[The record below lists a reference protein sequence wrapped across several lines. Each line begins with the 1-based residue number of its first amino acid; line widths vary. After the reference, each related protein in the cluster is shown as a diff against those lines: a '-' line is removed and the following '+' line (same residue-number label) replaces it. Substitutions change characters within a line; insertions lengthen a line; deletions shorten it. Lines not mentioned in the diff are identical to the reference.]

1 MIELLITMVI
11 SGIIMAAVYAA
22 YTVQRKTYEAQDQI
36 TEMQQNIRAALWYMV
51 PDIRMAGY
59 DPTEKAKAK
68 IRLDDTTYYTKK
80 NRISFSL
87 DLNEDGDTKNVPL
100 GNDPNENVA
109 YGFSDTDDP
118 NFDGVI
124 AGSSAAELGRNVN
137 NSGFQPF
144 ADNISAIEFQY
155 VLVDGTKVLA
165 PNNFQATRIRAVE
178 ISILARAKYPDRNF
192 TNQMTYTTASGAT
205 WGPYNDNFRRL
216 LLTATVQCRNLGLH

>member
-1 MIELLITMVI
+1 MVELLITLVI
-11 SGIIMAAVYAA
+11 SGIIMMAVYAA
-22 YTVQRKTYEAQDQI
+22 YTVQRNTYEAQDQI

-59 DPTEKAKAK
+59 DPTEQAKAK
-68 IRLDDTTYYTKK
+68 IRIGDATYYTNK

-87 DLNEDGDTKNVPL
+87 DLNEDGDTNNAPA

-109 YGFSDTDDP
+109 YGFSDTNDP

-124 AGSSAAELGRNVN
+124 AGSGASELGRNVN
-137 NSGFQPF
+137 GSGFQPF

-155 VLVDGTKVLA
+155 VLEDGTKVLA
-165 PNNFQATRIRAVE
+165 PSNFQASKIRAVE
-178 ISILARAKYPDRNF
+178 ISILARAKYPDSRF
-192 TNQMTYTTASGAT
+192 TNQMTYTTASGAP

-216 LLTATVQCRNLGLH
+216 LLTATVQCRNLGLQ